1 VLSQLSPVEI
11 LVIAISLYFIVFLG
25 HTSSLYFFR
34 WRERIFRR
42 RMIEEFID
50 NLQSKIQT
58 EEDFNEIVK
67 RFRKDFGNEQ

>member
-1 VLSQLSPVEI
+1 
-11 LVIAISLYFIVFLG
+11 
-25 HTSSLYFFR
+25 LYFFR
-34 WRERIFRR
+34 WREQIFRR
-42 RMIEEFID
+42 RMIEDFID

>member
-1 VLSQLSPVEI
+1 M
-11 LVIAISLYFIVFLG
+11 
-25 HTSSLYFFR
+25 
-34 WRERIFRR
+34 FRR
-42 RMIEEFID
+42 RMIEDFID

>member
-1 VLSQLSPVEI
+1 LNQLSPVEI
-11 LVIAISLYFIVFLG
+11 LVVVVSLYFIVFLG
-25 HTSSLYFFR
+25 HTSALYFFR
-34 WRERIFRR
+34 WRESIFRR

>member
-1 VLSQLSPVEI
+1 
-11 LVIAISLYFIVFLG
+11 LVIAISLYFIEFLG

-34 WRERIFRR
+34 WREQIFRR
-42 RMIEEFID
+42 RMIEDFID

>member
-1 VLSQLSPVEI
+1 MNQFSPLEI
-11 LVIAISLYFIVFLG
+11 GLTALGLYFIVFFG
-25 HTSSLYFFR
+25 HVSSLYFFR
-34 WRERIFRR
+34 WRESIFRR

>member
-1 VLSQLSPVEI
+1 MLSQLSPVEI
-11 LVIAISLYFIVFLG
+11 LVIALSLYSIVFLG

-34 WRERIFRR
+34 WREQIFRR
-42 RMIEEFID
+42 RMIEDFID

>member
-1 VLSQLSPVEI
+1 
-11 LVIAISLYFIVFLG
+11 LYFV
-25 HTSSLYFFR
+25 R
-34 WRERIFRR
+34 WREQIFRR
-42 RMIEEFID
+42 RMIEDFID

>member
-1 VLSQLSPVEI
+1 MLNQLSLVEI
-11 LVIAISLYFIVFLG
+11 LVLVLSLYFIVFLG
-25 HTSSLYFFR
+25 HISSLYFFR
-34 WRERIFRR
+34 WREQIFRR
-42 RMIEEFID
+42 RMLEEFID

>member
-1 VLSQLSPVEI
+1 MDQFSPLEIGLSALG
-11 LVIAISLYFIVFLG
+11 LYFIVFLG

>member
-1 VLSQLSPVEI
+1 MLSQLSPVEI

-25 HTSSLYFFR
+25 HTSALYFFR
-34 WRERIFRR
+34 WREQIFRR
-42 RMIEEFID
+42 RMIEDFID

>member
-1 VLSQLSPVEI
+1 MNQFSPLEI
-11 LVIAISLYFIVFLG
+11 GLTALCLYFIVFLG

-34 WRERIFRR
+34 WREQIFRR

>member
-1 VLSQLSPVEI
+1 MNQFSPLEI
-11 LVIAISLYFIVFLG
+11 GLTALGLYFIVFFS
-25 HTSSLYFFR
+25 HVSSLYFFR
-34 WRERIFRR
+34 WREQIFRR